1 MNSTLGKLSGHLHIV
16 CSADGEGRSHL
27 SQQSFR
33 APLHL
38 SKAYWDG
45 DVLLVNV
52 VNPTA
57 GLFAGDE
64 IEVDVRVGPG
74 ARLLL
79 TTPSASRAHAMP
91 LGTAQVRQRF
101 VVEPGAWL
109 EVCPELFIPQAEC
122 RYQQR
127 TEIEVAA
134 GGELF
139 FVETL
144 SPGRVARGES
154 FGFAGLK
161 WALDV
166 RHDGVAVVRERLH
179 LRRDDDSLNALKHP
193 FANGYAASCYLVT
206 DRIASDHACWGAVR
220 GLQSDDVWIGV
231 SRLTQGG
238 WMIKLLARDS
248 VALRKSLKSLRQIL
262 SEVFPGLGASSRK
275 L

>member
-1 MNSTLGKLSGHLHIV
+1 MNSTLGKLSGHLRIV
-16 CSADGEGRSHL
+16 CSADAEGRSHL
-27 SQQSFR
+27 SRQSFR

-64 IEVDVRVGPG
+64 IEVDVSVASG
-74 ARLLL
+74 AKLLL

-91 LGTAQVRQRF
+91 AGIARVRQQF
-101 VVEPGAWL
+101 TVETGAWL
-109 EVCPELFIPQAEC
+109 EVCPELFIPQADC
-122 RYQQR
+122 RYEQR
-127 TEIEVAA
+127 TEIDVAA

-144 SPGRVARGES
+144 SPGRVARGEC
-154 FGFAGLK
+154 FGFSELK

-166 RHDGVAVVRERLH
+166 RHEGLALVRERFCV
-179 LRRDDDSLNALKHP
+179 RRDDDSLHALNHP
-193 FANGYAASCYLVT
+193 FANGYAASCYLVS
-206 DRIASDHACWGAVR
+206 DRVDANHPCWDAVR
-220 GLQSDDVWIGV
+220 NLHGDNMWIGV
-231 SRLTQGG
+231 SRLVQSG
-238 WMIKLLARDS
+238 WMIKILARDS
-248 VALRKSLKSLRQIL
+248 VFLRKGLHSLRGIL
-262 SEVFPGLGASSRK
+262 SEVFPALRVSSRK

>member
-1 MNSTLGKLSGHLHIV
+1 MNSSLGKLSGHLRIV
-16 CSADGEGRSHL
+16 CSADADGRSHL
-27 SQQSFR
+27 SRQSFR

-38 SKAYWDG
+38 GKAYWDG

-64 IEVDVRVGPG
+64 IEVDVRVASG
-74 ARLLL
+74 AKLLF

-91 LGTAQVRQRF
+91 SGIARVRQRF
-101 VVEPGAWL
+101 TVETGAWL
-109 EVCPELFIPQAEC
+109 EVCPELFIPQADC

-127 TEIEVAA
+127 TEINVAV

-144 SPGRVARGES
+144 SPGRVARGEC
-154 FGFAGLK
+154 FGFAELQ

-166 RHDGVAVVRERLH
+166 RRDGVAMVRERFR
-179 LRRDDDSLNALKHP
+179 LRRDDDSLHALNHP
-193 FANGYAASCYLVT
+193 FTNGYAASCYLLS
-206 DRIASDHACWGAVR
+206 DRVDPNHPCWGAAR
-220 GLQSDDVWIGV
+220 DLHGDDLWIGV
-231 SRLTQGG
+231 SRLADAG
-238 WMIKLLARDS
+238 WMIKVLGRDS
-248 VALRKSLKSLRQIL
+248 VALRKSLQSLRKIL
-262 SEVFPGLGASSRK
+262 SEVFPGLRASSRK